1 MARGEAQMVID
12 ARAALTEDSPFRLM
26 CQASA
31 LIDVMR
37 RRHDIALVDPGLGNV
52 SDGDV
57 FETFVTS
64 GIRETAALAMAVAV
78 MHPDLFVAARIRNTL
93 KDMDIPNAPRW
104 LGSMDHIIVTDALV
118 QADPFGDGEIVV
130 LSWVWPSSVLT
141 GASPATAM
149 VHVEHTLGTVVTTA
163 MVVPEPLAD
172 LREMWE
178 QS

>member
-1 MARGEAQMVID
+1 MERAEAQMIVD

-31 LIDVMR
+31 LIDLMR
-37 RRHDIALVDPGLGNV
+37 RRQDIALIDPELSNV
-52 SDGDV
+52 SEGDV

-78 MHPDLFVAARIRNTL
+78 MHPDLFVAARIRNAL
-93 KDMDIPNAPRW
+93 KDLDIPNAPWW
-104 LGSMDHIIVTDALV
+104 LKSMDHITVTEALV

-130 LSWVWPSSVLT
+130 MSWVWPSGVMT

-149 VHVEHTLGTVVTTA
+149 VHVEHTLGTVVKTA

-178 QS
+178 Q